1 MSAVVIFSARL
12 RPLAAALIAAS
23 LLGACA
29 VGPDYS
35 RPPVEQS
42 LPAHY
47 DGDAMQVAD
56 THNAPN
62 SLQAGWWRQFN
73 DPVLDALV
81 DQALQHNPELEL
93 AEARIREARAGTE
106 AIAGSRLP
114 QLSAGASVSRDHL
127 SGNSEVLANFPIA
140 NPQRQFTDYKAGFDA
155 SWEIDLFGHTA
166 RQLEGSRA
174 REQSIVE
181 NARDAALR
189 VAAET
194 VRQVIV
200 YRASQLRWAN
210 ARSDAADAAEI
221 LRLVQLQR
229 QAGLVSDSD
238 VHTAQDAAARAAA
251 IPPTLDAAARSALAA
266 LTVLT
271 GSGMADLRAQL
282 GMPHTI
288 PAMQQTAAVG
298 LPSDLLRQ
306 RPDVRQ
312 AERQLAAATADI
324 GVATA
329 DLYPRFS
336 LVGSLGLDSVYPGQ
350 LTDALSRTWHFG
362 PSLSLP
368 LFNGGRLRQQ
378 VRAREAQRD
387 EVLASY
393 RKAVLTAVADT
404 ESALV
409 NLDRERQRS
418 VEQERSRN
426 ALQRNLALA
435 QQRYE
440 TGETTRIEMLDARRR
455 LAAIDDDRLQS
466 DQAGATD
473 MVALVKALGG
483 GWTAVGDVTGQ

>member
-1 MSAVVIFSARL
+1 MNAVIPFSM
-12 RPLAAALIAAS
+12 RPLAAALLVAS
-23 LLGACA
+23 LLSACA

-35 RPPVEQS
+35 RPPFEQN

-47 DGDAMQVAD
+47 DGVATAPDRAPDAA
-56 THNAPN
+56 N
-62 SLQAGWWRQFN
+62 SLQASWWRQFN
-73 DPVLDALV
+73 DPALDALV
-81 DQALQHNPELEL
+81 DQALQHNPDLEL
-93 AEARIREARAGTE
+93 AEARIREARAGSE

-114 QLSAGASVSRDHL
+114 QLSAEASVARDHL
-127 SGNSEVLANFPIA
+127 SGNSELLANFPMA

-174 REQSIVE
+174 REQSVQE
-181 NARDAALR
+181 SARDAALR

-194 VRQVIV
+194 ARQVID
-200 YRASQLRWAN
+200 YRALQARLAY
-210 ARSDAADAAEI
+210 ARSDAADTAEI

-229 QAGLVSDSD
+229 HAGLVGDSD
-238 VHTAQDAAARAAA
+238 VHAAQDAAARSAAMQPA
-251 IPPTLDAAARSALAA
+251 LDAAARATLAG

-282 GMPHTI
+282 EAPRPVPAIPMP
-288 PAMQQTAAVG
+288 ATAAVG

-378 VRAREAQRD
+378 VKAREAQRD
-387 EVLASY
+387 EALAAY

-440 TGETTRIEMLDARRR
+440 IGETTRIEMIEARRR
-455 LAAIDDDRLQS
+455 LTAIDDERLQS
-466 DQAGATD
+466 DQAAATD
-473 MVALVKALGG
+473 MVALIKALGG
-483 GWTAVGDVTGQ
+483 SWATGNSN